1 MKKVL
6 IALVVLLFSV
16 SVYAESRLD
25 LSGQMRIQ
33 AFSFENFG
41 DWNDDTKG
49 DEEDYFKQ
57 RLRIY
62 GKINVAEGISVHLR
76 FDFAEEEWGT
86 EGGHSDTNIDE
97 DRAFI
102 QIDKDMYRLRAGRQ
116 LFALGNYIA
125 VDLNGVGF
133 LATLKTPVALTLGY
147 VKVSEGNGLSDESDL
162 GSEDITV
169 YVANANY
176 KNEFIN
182 VNGFF
187 GYEDGGDYN
196 YDKGTY
202 YVDNGERVYPNV
214 VGYTADGN
222 EIFSEDVSGKGELKN
237 EDGTSIGEYNR
248 WVLGLQADGKVG
260 LLGYN
265 LEFNHFSG
273 ELDDKDKDY
282 VGDQFYGDIY
292 GNIGIFKVGTELFY
306 AMGTDDKNE
315 IQITNLGGEYGL
327 WDDFVPM
334 GGFADTD
341 VMDLA
346 FASKYENHGVFRLG
360 ENAGSVGAVP
370 YVQVTPI
377 DKLTLGAHVG
387 YFEPEEDSVTNL
399 DSVMVAVLTADYKLY
414 DNVGIRGHFAYVSP
428 DVNSADANGPQDF
441 YDENGEKS
449 DDEAMGFFGKL
460 YVNF

>member
-62 GKINVAEGISVHLR
+62 GKINVSEDVSVHLR
-76 FDFAEEEWGT
+76 FDFAEETWGT
-86 EGGHSDTNIDE
+86 QGSHSDDGDIDQ

-116 LFALGNYIA
+116 LFSLGNYIA

-147 VKVSEGNGLSDESDL
+147 VKVSEGNEEYQLSDEEDL
-162 GSEDITV
+162 GTEDITV

-187 GYEDGGDYN
+187 GYEDGGN
-196 YDKGTY
+196 YKLD
-202 YVDNGERVYPNV
+202 EF
-214 VGYTADGN
+214 N
-222 EIFSEDVSGKGELKN
+222 EPS
-237 EDGTSIGEYNR
+237 GEYNR

-273 ELDDKDKDY
+273 EIDDEDMDY

-292 GNIGIFKVGTELFY
+292 GNIGIFKVGAELFY
-306 AMGTDDKNE
+306 AMGTDDENE
-315 IQITNLGGEYGL
+315 TQITNLGGEYGL

-346 FASKYENHGVFRLG
+346 FASDYENHGVFRLG
-360 ENAGSVGAVP
+360 EDAGSVGAVP
-370 YVQVTPI
+370 YVQVTPM

-414 DNVGIRGHFAYVSP
+414 DNVGLRGHFAYVSP
-428 DVNSADANGPQDF
+428 DVNSNGVNDDF
-441 YDENGEKS
+441 YSNGEYH

>member
-25 LSGQMRIQ
+25 LSGQLRVRGK
-33 AFSFENFG
+33 SYDNFA
-41 DWNDDTKG
+41 DWNDDDDSDKQN
-49 DEEDYFKQ
+49 YFDQ

-62 GKINVAEGISVHLR
+62 GKVNVAEGISVHLR
-76 FDFAEEEWGT
+76 FDFAEEKWGT
-86 EGGHSDTNIDE
+86 EGEHSDTNIDE

-162 GSEDITV
+162 GSEDINV

-187 GYEDGGDYN
+187 GYEDGGN
-196 YDKGTY
+196 YKLD
-202 YVDNGERVYPNV
+202 EF
-214 VGYTADGN
+214 N
-222 EIFSEDVSGKGELKN
+222 EPS
-237 EDGTSIGEYNR
+237 GEYNR

-273 ELDDKDKDY
+273 ELDDKDMDY

-428 DVNSADANGPQDF
+428 DVNS
-441 YDENGEKS
+441 NGEDDAFYS
-449 DDEAMGFFGKL
+449 NGEYHDDEAMGFFGKL

>member
-41 DWNDDTKG
+41 DWNDDTKS

-237 EDGTSIGEYNR
+237 EDGTSNGEYNR

-273 ELDDKDKDY
+273 EIDDEDMDY

-292 GNIGIFKVGTELFY
+292 GNIGIFKVGAELFY
-306 AMGTDDKNE
+306 AMGTDDENE
-315 IQITNLGGEYGL
+315 TQITNLGGEYGL

-346 FASKYENHGVFRLG
+346 FASDYENHGVFRLG

-414 DNVGIRGHFAYVSP
+414 DNVGLRGHFAYVSP
-428 DVNSADANGPQDF
+428 DVNSNGVNDDF
-441 YDENGEKS
+441 YSDDEYH